1 MRKSGFTLFE
11 SLLVLMIASMI
22 LLLTPQ
28 VGTAT
33 DEFAFNLFLDDF
45 LTELHTAQSYAV
57 ITGKGV
63 NIDVVRPIGATHYA
77 VFKDGF
83 GSDRYINRKLL
94 LPEGSKVIQGY
105 TGFIKGGSGYLQPN
119 TIIMET
125 ARYRYTIT
133 IQLGSGRYEVN
144 KAKR

>member
-1 MRKSGFTLFE
+1 MD
-11 SLLVLMIASMI
+11 VL
-22 LLLTPQ
+22 
-28 VGTAT
+28 
-33 DEFAFNLFLDDF
+33 
-45 LTELHTAQSYAV
+45 
-57 ITGKGV
+57 
-63 NIDVVRPIGATHYA
+63 RPIGATHYA
-77 VFKDGF
+77 VFKDGT

>member
-1 MRKSGFTLFE
+1 MYKSGFTLLE

-22 LLLTPQ
+22 LLLTPL
-28 VGTAT
+28 VEAAT
-33 DEFAFNLFLDDF
+33 DELAFNLFLDDF

-57 ITGKGV
+57 ITGNGV
-63 NIDVVRPIGATHYA
+63 NMDVLRPIGATHHA
-77 VFKDGF
+77 AFKDGT

>member
-1 MRKSGFTLFE
+1 MHKSGFTLFE
-11 SLLVLMIASMI
+11 SLLVLLIASII

-28 VGTAT
+28 LETAT

-57 ITGKGV
+57 ITGNGV
-63 NIDVVRPIGATHYA
+63 NMDVVRPIGATHYA
-77 VFKDGF
+77 DFKDSA

-94 LPEGSKVIQGY
+94 LPEGSRVIQGY

-133 IQLGSGRYEVN
+133 ILLGSGRYEVN

>member
-11 SLLVLMIASMI
+11 NLLVLMIATMI
-22 LLLTPQ
+22 LLLTPKLE
-28 VGTAT
+28 TAT
-33 DEFAFNLFLDDF
+33 DEFAFRLFLDDF

-57 ITGKGV
+57 ITGNGV
-63 NIDVVRPIGATHYA
+63 NMDVVRPIGATHYA
-77 VFKDGF
+77 VFKDGA
-83 GSDRYINRKLL
+83 GADSYINRKLF
-94 LPEGSKVIQGY
+94 LPGGSRVIQGY

-133 IQLGSGRYEVN
+133 IQLGSGRYEVK
-144 KAKR
+144 KAER

>member
-1 MRKSGFTLFE
+1 MHKSGFTLME
-11 SLLVLMIASMI
+11 SLLVLMVASMI

-28 VGTAT
+28 LETAT

-63 NIDVVRPIGATHYA
+63 NIDVVRPIGTTHYA
-77 VFKDGF
+77 VFKDGAV
-83 GSDRYINRKLL
+83 SDRYINRKLL
-94 LPEGSKVIQGY
+94 LPEGAKVIQGY

-144 KAKR
+144 KTKR

>member
-1 MRKSGFTLFE
+1 MNKRGFTLFE
-11 SLLVLMIASMI
+11 SLLVLAIASMI
-22 LLLTPQ
+22 LLLTPRLD
-28 VGTAT
+28 TAA

-45 LTELHTAQSYAV
+45 LTELQTAQSYAV
-57 ITGKGV
+57 ITGNGV
-63 NIDVVRPIGATHYA
+63 NMDVARPIGATHYA
-77 VFKDGF
+77 VFKDGA

-94 LPEGSKVIQGY
+94 LPEGARVIQGY

-125 ARYRYTIT
+125 GKYRYTIT

-144 KAKR
+144 KAER

>member
-1 MRKSGFTLFE
+1 MYKSGFTLLE

-28 VGTAT
+28 VETAT
-33 DEFAFNLFLDDF
+33 DELAFNLFLDDF

-57 ITGKGV
+57 ITGNCV
-63 NIDVVRPIGATHYA
+63 NRDFLRPIGATHYA
-77 VFKDGF
+77 VFKDGT

>member
-1 MRKSGFTLFE
+1 MYKSGFTLLE

-28 VGTAT
+28 VETAT
-33 DEFAFNLFLDDF
+33 DELAFNLFLDDF

-57 ITGKGV
+57 IIGNGV
-63 NIDVVRPIGATHYA
+63 NMDVLRPIGATHYA
-77 VFKDGF
+77 VFKDGT

-125 ARYRYTIT
+125 DRYRYTIT